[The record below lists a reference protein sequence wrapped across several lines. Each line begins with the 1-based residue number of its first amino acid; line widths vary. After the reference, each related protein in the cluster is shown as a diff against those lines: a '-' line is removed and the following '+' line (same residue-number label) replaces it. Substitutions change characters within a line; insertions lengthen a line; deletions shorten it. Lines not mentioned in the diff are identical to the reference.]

1 MTCRPSRSRF
11 GILATAAALAAA
23 AALLTLPGCSRTPKL
38 DSVLLIT
45 IDTLRADHV
54 SAYGGSPVQTPV
66 LDALARDGARVDR
79 AWTTVPLTTPAHASI
94 LAGLY
99 PPTHGVRNNARFRL
113 PDDVTTLAEILR
125 ANGRSTGGFVASFT
139 TSSTFGLA
147 QGFDTFDDDL
157 GQDDSGARRSQRP
170 AYEVVGHA
178 LKWLE
183 AHKDKPFFL
192 WVHMYD
198 PHMPYTPLPKYAGMF
213 PGDPYSGE
221 VAQSDGQVGR
231 LVAALAKA
239 KLDARTAVIALADH
253 GEGLSTHGE
262 LEHGVLLYEETLRV
276 PLLLRAPGRIAP
288 GTLIGGTRSTIDV
301 APTVLDLL
309 GLPVPA
315 EMQGRSLLAPV
326 PAERT
331 VYAETLYPYEEFG
344 WSALYA
350 LRAGEHKLIVS
361 PRPELYDLA
370 QDPKESKDLAPAQ
383 AARVGEM
390 EKTLRTVA
398 TQAVDKARLAAAAG
412 FGGGT
417 DPETIAR
424 LESLGYVA
432 GGGGGKAG
440 GDDALPAIAGKN
452 PMEMTEDLRLFE
464 RAGALAGSN
473 QADAAAAIYEKL
485 AARDP
490 GNPQLLFKLAGT
502 AEKQGDDKKAEAA
515 YRALLARH
523 PTFYLGT
530 RGFSDFLEKRG
541 RGRESRE
548 AWLRLQGLL
557 PGYVGLDVRIA
568 QAETA
573 AGIPAEAARRM
584 EAYLDVRPDD
594 ADAWAELGKAQLALG
609 KPDAAL
615 EAYRRAVALVPTHR
629 AAVEAAVGIFLTS
642 NRKDEARRFVDDL
655 LRRQPDDPLLV
666 ITRKAL

>member
-1 MTCRPSRSRF
+1 MTFRRNPALRPVL
-11 GILATAAALAAA
+11 GAAAALAAA
-23 AALLTLPGCSRTPKL
+23 AALFALPGCTRTPKI

-54 SAYGGSPVQTPV
+54 SAYGASPVQTPV
-66 LDALARDGARVDR
+66 LDKLAQDGARVER

-94 LAGLY
+94 LSGLY

-113 PDDVTTLAEILR
+113 PDDVNTLAEILR
-125 ANGRSTGGFVASFT
+125 ANGRRTGGFVASFT
-139 TSSTFGLA
+139 TASTFGLG
-147 QGFDTFDDDL
+147 QGFETFDDDL
-157 GQDDSGARRSQRP
+157 GQDDSGARRAQRP
-170 AYEVVGHA
+170 AFEVVGHA

-183 AHKDKPFFL
+183 SHKDEPFFL

-198 PHMPYTPLPKYAGMF
+198 PHMPYTPLPKYAAMY

-239 KLDARTAVIALADH
+239 QLDTRTVVIALADH

-262 LEHGVLLYEETLRV
+262 PEHGVLLYEETLRV
-276 PLLLRAPGRIAP
+276 PLVLRAPGRIAP
-288 GTLIGGTRSTIDV
+288 GTVIGGTRSTIDV

-315 EMQGRSLLAPV
+315 EMQGRTLLAPV
-326 PAERT
+326 PADRT

-350 LRAGEHKLIVS
+350 LRAGEHKLIAA

-370 QDPKESKDLAPAQ
+370 QDPKETKDLAAAQ
-383 AARVGEM
+383 AATVGELG
-390 EKTLRTVA
+390 KTLRAVA
-398 TQAVDKARLAAAAG
+398 AQAVNKGRLAAAAG

-440 GDDALPAIAGKN
+440 GDDALPAIAGPN

-490 GNPQLLFKLAGT
+490 GNPQLLLKLA
-502 AEKQGDDKKAEAA
+502 AAADKQGNDRKAEEA
-515 YRALLARH
+515 YRALIARH
-523 PTFYLGT
+523 ATFYLGT
-530 RGFSDFLEKRG
+530 RSFSDFLEKRG
-541 RGRESRE
+541 RARESRE
-548 AWLRLQGLL
+548 LWLRLQGLL
-557 PGYVGLDVRIA
+557 PGYVGIDVRIA

-584 EAYLDVRPDD
+584 GAYLDARPDD
-594 ADAWAELGKAQLALG
+594 ADAWAELGKARLALG
-609 KPDAAL
+609 KPDEAL

-629 AAVEAAVGIFLTS
+629 AAVEAAVSIFLKTG
-642 NRKDEARRFVDDL
+642 RKDEARGFVDAL
-655 LRRQPDDPLLV
+655 LKRQPDDPLLV